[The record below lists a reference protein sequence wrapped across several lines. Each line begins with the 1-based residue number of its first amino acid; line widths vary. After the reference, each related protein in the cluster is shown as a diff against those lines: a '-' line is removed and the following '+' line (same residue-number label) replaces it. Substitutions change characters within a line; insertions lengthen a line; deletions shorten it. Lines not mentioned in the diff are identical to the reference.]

1 MIDQSVYGKVP
12 PQALDVEEAVIGA
25 ILTNSHAIHTCAPIL
40 SVEDFYKLQHQ
51 DIYQTVISLYN
62 SGQNID
68 ILTVMNE
75 APRIGKQIDALSLAE
90 ITGKVGS
97 SAHLEQHCRIVKE
110 KSIRR
115 EIIQQ
120 AAGLTKDA
128 FDESVDALEL
138 LNTTDLMIS
147 QVKESI
153 LKGKKSSM
161 DQIAQDVIN
170 SLSKG
175 DDFGIQLTGIE
186 SVDRLIGRGEPG
198 DLIIIGARPGMGKSI
213 LANTMSCFTGIR
225 QGRNTLL
232 WALEMSNSQNMKRAI
247 ANVGNISQRSL
258 KRGEIPFEALEPT
271 LEKITKSNMRY
282 EEVSG
287 VNAMD
292 VRSRLIAD
300 KRSHGLDLA
309 IIDHGGLLNHMNPKG
324 TDTVEIGNTTKL
336 LKQTAKELKIPIIV
350 FWQLNRSV
358 ESRNPPIPRL
368 SDLRQ
373 SGRIEEDA
381 DKILFLYRPEYYGID
396 RFTFKGDTVES
407 KDVCVLLCEKYRD
420 GQTGRELMKFVPDHG
435 RFEEQEEDFIMP
447 GSQLFPQEE
456 ESPF

>member
-1 MIDQSVYGKVP
+1 MSEEWNFSKIP
-12 PQALDVEEAVIGA
+12 PQAIDVEEAVIGA

-40 SVEDFYKLQHQ
+40 SMDDFYKLEHQ
-51 DIYQTVISLYN
+51 SIYQAVTSLYN
-62 SGQNID
+62 TGQNID

-75 APRIGKQIDALSLAE
+75 SRRIGKQIDALLLAE

-115 EIIQQ
+115 EIIRQ

-147 QVKESI
+147 EVKESI

-161 DQIAQDVIN
+161 HQVAQDLIN
-170 SLSKG
+170 SMSRG
-175 DDFGIQLTGIE
+175 AEYGISLTGIE
-186 SVDRLIGRGEPG
+186 SVDRLIGRAEPG
-198 DLIIIGARPGMGKSI
+198 DLIVIGARPGMGKSI
-213 LANTMSCFTGIR
+213 LANTMSCHCGVR
-225 QGRNTLL
+225 QSYDTLL
-232 WALEMSNSQNMKRAI
+232 WALEMSNTQNMKRAI
-247 ANVGNISQRSL
+247 ANVGNISQRKL
-258 KRGEIPFEALEPT
+258 KYGDVRFEALEPT
-271 LEKITKSNMRY
+271 LDKITKSKMRY

-336 LKQTAKELKIPIIV
+336 LKQTAKELKIPIV
-350 FWQLNRSV
+350 LFWQLNRSV

-381 DKILFLYRPEYYGID
+381 DKILFLYRPEYYEID

-407 KDVCVLLCEKYRD
+407 KGVCVLLCEKYRD

-435 RFEEQEEDFIMP
+435 RFEEHEDEYIMP
-447 GSQLFPQEE
+447 GSQLFPEE
-456 ESPF
+456 EKSPF